1 MYLTN
6 EEALTFWIDCF
17 PYEYAV
23 KTSKFKTI
31 FKAWLEAYKNIKF
44 TAKEMNSIIYILDHQ
59 VEDTG
64 DQEEDLEMHKTIT
77 AK

>member
-23 KTSKFKTI
+23 KKTKFRTI
-31 FKAWLEAYKNIKF
+31 FKAWLEAYK
-44 TAKEMNSIIYILDHQ
+44 
-59 VEDTG
+59 
-64 DQEEDLEMHKTIT
+64 
-77 AK
+77 